1 MSDSPQKTVR
11 TIDVRKQH
19 VMSFRET
26 WHLCIQ
32 GVKHRL
38 FRSALTLAVVV
49 LAVAFFMFLLS
60 ESMFER
66 SVAAGVTGEDLA
78 ARAAQTM
85 LTEMLSPASDAIS
98 VERLAEMSRRFVP
111 ASFPSGALDD
121 VVREGVAS
129 FAAPAGFDADRVISL
144 GRLAAQERTYAEWL
158 DDLPVGKRIVLVG
171 KRTGR
176 DAFRHMIAERDELHR
191 QLAIMVD
198 VRVPGKVE
206 GLDAFLDAFPA
217 YEREMAAYTAA
228 WNAAVAKAGAAT
240 AAATG
245 GASVERW
252 LPDAPEADAEAWRAS
267 IAAFGFAFPSGNL
280 ALMRT
285 QLREANERTDVMEAL
300 NRPELRK
307 EWSTKFR
314 ETKTSSVE
322 EKMSQLADPRAAELL
337 PRFPAEMLA
346 SVGARHAVAARLAVL
361 RDRLA
366 PVLRAK
372 TAAFGLTGRQ
382 IFLLC
387 ISFLVCMVGIANAML
402 MAITERFREI
412 ATMKCLGATD
422 GYILSQFMLEAALQ
436 GFFGG
441 LLGAV
446 VGFVIATAR
455 SGLAYGAHLWRYF
468 PAGEVAL
475 CFVFSLAAGVLLS
488 ALASMQPSWSA
499 SRMAPMEAM
508 RVE

>member
-1 MSDSPQKTVR
+1 MSSPSKTVR
-11 TIDVRKQH
+11 NIDVRRQH

-66 SVAAGVTGEDLA
+66 AVARGVTAEDAA
-78 ARAAQTM
+78 ARASQVL
-85 LTEMLSPASDAIS
+85 LTQMLSPASDAIS
-98 VERLAEMSRRFVP
+98 VERLAE
-111 ASFPSGALDD
+111 ASGAPVDSGD
-121 VVREGVAS
+121 GAGAHDASAWYVAPTGLAEERV
-129 FAAPAGFDADRVISL
+129 AALA
-144 GRLAAQERTYAEWL
+144 RLAKRERIYAEWL
-158 DDLPVGKRIVLVG
+158 DELPVGRRLILVG

-176 DAFRHMIAERDELHR
+176 AAFRHMIENREELHR
-191 QLAIMVD
+191 QLGIMVD
-198 VRVPGKVE
+198 VRVPGRRE

-217 YEREMAAYTAA
+217 YEKEMAAFTAA
-228 WNAAVAKAGAAT
+228 WNAAVAKAAAAT

-245 GASVERW
+245 AKPVERW
-252 LPDAPEADAEAWRAS
+252 LPDAPEADAEAWRAAL
-267 IAAFGFAFPSGNL
+267 AAIGFAFAPEDL
-280 ALMRT
+280 ELMRT
-285 QLREANERTDVMEAL
+285 QLREANEYADVLDAL
-300 NRPELRK
+300 NRPALRK
-307 EWSTKFR
+307 EWTTKFR
-314 ETKTSSVE
+314 ETKATSAE
-322 EKMSQLADPRAAELL
+322 EKMAQLSDPRAAELL
-337 PRFPAEMLA
+337 PQFPAERLA
-346 SVGARHAVAARLAVL
+346 RVGERHAVAARLSQL
-361 RDRLA
+361 RDLLA
-366 PVLRAK
+366 PVLRAR

-441 LLGAV
+441 VLGAA

-455 SGLAYGAHLWRYF
+455 SALAYGAHLWRYF

>member
-1 MSDSPQKTVR
+1 MNAPTAIR
-11 TIDVRKQH
+11 TIDVRRQH

-66 SVAAGVTGEDLA
+66 SVARGVTGEDAA
-78 ARAAQTM
+78 ARASQVA
-85 LTEMLSPASDAIS
+85 LTKMLSPASDAIS
-98 VERLAEMSRRFVP
+98 VERLAALHAR
-111 ASFPSGALDD
+111 AGSGA
-121 VVREGVAS
+121 EEFTGAT
-129 FAAPAGFDADRVISL
+129 GFGADRVRAL
-144 GRLAAQERTYAEWL
+144 AALAAQERVYAEWV
-158 DDLPVGKRIVLVG
+158 DELPVGKRIVLVG

-176 DAFRHMIAERDELHR
+176 EAFRHMIEDRDELHR

-198 VRVPGKVE
+198 VRVPGKVA

-217 YEREMAAYTAA
+217 YEKEMAAFTAA

-240 AAATG
+240 AAATR
-245 GASVERW
+245 GAAVERW
-252 LPDAPEADAEAWRAS
+252 VPAAPEADAEAWRAS
-267 IAAFGFAFPSGNL
+267 LAALGFAFAPESL

-285 QLREANERTDVMEAL
+285 QLREANERTDVQEAL

-307 EWSTKFR
+307 EWSVKFR

-322 EKMSQLADPRAAELL
+322 EKMEQLADPRAAELM

-366 PVLRAK
+366 PVLRAR

-446 VGFVIATAR
+446 VGFVIAVAR
-455 SGLAYGAHLWRYF
+455 SGLSYGAHLWRYF

>member
-1 MSDSPQKTVR
+1 
-11 TIDVRKQH
+11 
-19 VMSFRET
+19 
-26 WHLCIQ
+26 
-32 GVKHRL
+32 
-38 FRSALTLAVVV
+38 
-49 LAVAFFMFLLS
+49 
-60 ESMFER
+60 
-66 SVAAGVTGEDLA
+66 
-78 ARAAQTM
+78 
-85 LTEMLSPASDAIS
+85 
-98 VERLAEMSRRFVP
+98 
-111 ASFPSGALDD
+111 
-121 VVREGVAS
+121 
-129 FAAPAGFDADRVISL
+129 
-144 GRLAAQERTYAEWL
+144 
-158 DDLPVGKRIVLVG
+158 
-171 KRTGR
+171 
-176 DAFRHMIAERDELHR
+176 
-191 QLAIMVD
+191 
-198 VRVPGKVE
+198 
-206 GLDAFLDAFPA
+206 
-217 YEREMAAYTAA
+217 
-228 WNAAVAKAGAAT
+228 
-240 AAATG
+240 
-245 GASVERW
+245 
-252 LPDAPEADAEAWRAS
+252 
-267 IAAFGFAFPSGNL
+267 
-280 ALMRT
+280 MRT
-285 QLREANERTDVMEAL
+285 QLREANEYADVLDAL
-300 NRPELRK
+300 NRPALRK

-314 ETKTSSVE
+314 ETKATSAE
-322 EKMSQLADPRAAELL
+322 EKMPQLADPRAAQLLPQFPAELL
-337 PRFPAEMLA
+337 PRIA
-346 SVGARHAVAARLAVL
+346 ARHAVAARLAL
-361 RDRLA
+361 LQDRLA

-446 VGFVIATAR
+446 VGFVIAVAR

>member
-1 MSDSPQKTVR
+1 MSAIR
-11 TIDVRKQH
+11 TIDVRRQH

-66 SVAAGVTGEDLA
+66 SVARGVTGEDAA
-78 ARAAQTM
+78 ARASQVA
-85 LTEMLSPASDAIS
+85 LTKMLSPASDAIS
-98 VERLAEMSRRFVP
+98 VERLA
-111 ASFPSGALDD
+111 ALHAGAGSGAEEFTGATGFGAER
-121 VVREGVAS
+121 VRAL
-129 FAAPAGFDADRVISL
+129 AA
-144 GRLAAQERTYAEWL
+144 LAAQERVYADWVDE
-158 DDLPVGKRIVLVG
+158 LPVGKRIVLVG

-176 DAFRHMIAERDELHR
+176 AAFRHMIEERDELHR

-198 VRVPGKVE
+198 VRVPGKVA

-217 YEREMAAYTAA
+217 YEKEMAAFTAA
-228 WNAAVAKAGAAT
+228 WNAAVAKAGEAT

-245 GASVERW
+245 GAAVERW
-252 LPDAPEADAEAWRAS
+252 APDAPEAAAEAWRAS
-267 IAAFGFAFPSGNL
+267 LAALGFDFPPESL
-280 ALMRT
+280 ALMRR
-285 QLREANERTDVMEAL
+285 QLREANERTDVQEAL

-307 EWSTKFR
+307 EWSVKFR
-314 ETKTSSVE
+314 ETKASSVE
-322 EKMSQLADPRAAELL
+322 EKMEQLADPRAAELM

-366 PVLRAK
+366 PVLRAR

>member
-1 MSDSPQKTVR
+1 MSSPPKTVR
-11 TIDVRKQH
+11 NIDVRKQH

-66 SVAAGVTGEDLA
+66 AVARGVTGEDAA
-78 ARAAQTM
+78 ARASQVL

-98 VERLAEMSRRFVP
+98 VERLAE
-111 ASFPSGALDD
+111 ASGTLVDYGDGTGAHDASAWY
-121 VVREGVAS
+121 VAPTG
-129 FAAPAGFDADRVISL
+129 FAEERVAAL
-144 GRLAAQERTYAEWL
+144 ARLAKRERVYAKWL

-176 DAFRHMIAERDELHR
+176 AAFRHMIENREELHR
-191 QLAIMVD
+191 QLGIMVD
-198 VRVPGKVE
+198 VRVPGRLE

-217 YEREMAAYTAA
+217 YEKEMAAFTAA
-228 WNAAVAKAGAAT
+228 WNAAVAKAVAAT

-245 GASVERW
+245 ARPVDRW
-252 LPDAPEADAEAWRAS
+252 VPDAPEADAEAWRAS
-267 IAAFGFAFPSGNL
+267 LAAIGFAFPPENL
-280 ALMRT
+280 RLMRT
-285 QLREANERTDVMEAL
+285 QLREANEYADVLDAL
-300 NRPELRK
+300 NRPALRK

-314 ETKTSSVE
+314 ETKATSAE
-322 EKMSQLADPRAAELL
+322 EKMPQLADPRAAQLLPQFPAELL
-337 PRFPAEMLA
+337 PRIA
-346 SVGARHAVAARLAVL
+346 ARHAVAARLAL
-361 RDRLA
+361 LQDRLA

-446 VGFVIATAR
+446 VGFVIAVAR

>member
-1 MSDSPQKTVR
+1 MSSPPKTVR
-11 TIDVRKQH
+11 NIDVRRQH

-66 SVAAGVTGEDLA
+66 AVARGVTGEDAA
-78 ARAAQTM
+78 ARASQVR
-85 LTEMLSPASDAIS
+85 LTRMLSPASDAIS
-98 VERLAEMSRRFVP
+98 VERLAALHAR
-111 ASFPSGALDD
+111 AAAGGAED
-121 VVREGVAS
+121 
-129 FAAPAGFDADRVISL
+129 AAAEFTGATGLAAERVL
-144 GRLAAQERTYAEWL
+144 ALAALAAQERVYAEWL
-158 DDLPVGKRIVLVG
+158 DELPVGKRIVLVG

-176 DAFRHMIAERDELHR
+176 AAFRHMIENRDELHR
-191 QLAIMVD
+191 QLGIMVD
-198 VRVPGKVE
+198 VRVPGRLE

-217 YEREMAAYTAA
+217 YEKEMAAFTAA
-228 WNAAVAKAGAAT
+228 WNAAVAKAGEAT

-245 GASVERW
+245 AKEVDRW
-252 LPDAPEADAEAWRAS
+252 VPDAPEADAEAWRAS
-267 IAAFGFAFPSGNL
+267 LAALGFRFGPDDL

-285 QLREANERTDVMEAL
+285 QLREANEYADVLDAL
-300 NRPELRK
+300 NRPALRK

-314 ETKTSSVE
+314 ETKATSAE
-322 EKMSQLADPRAAELL
+322 EKMPQLADPRAAQLLPQFPAELL
-337 PRFPAEMLA
+337 PRIA
-346 SVGARHAVAARLAVL
+346 ARHAVAARLAL
-361 RDRLA
+361 LQDRLA

-446 VGFVIATAR
+446 VGFVIAVAR

>member
-1 MSDSPQKTVR
+1 MSSPPKTVR
-11 TIDVRKQH
+11 NIDVRKQH

-66 SVAAGVTGEDLA
+66 AVARGVTGEDAA
-78 ARAAQTM
+78 ARASQVA
-85 LTEMLSPASDAIS
+85 LTKMLSPASDAIS
-98 VERLAEMSRRFVP
+98 VERLA
-111 ASFPSGALDD
+111 ALHAGGGGGA
-121 VVREGVAS
+121 EEFTGAT
-129 FAAPAGFDADRVISL
+129 GFGADRVRAL
-144 GRLAAQERTYAEWL
+144 AALAAQERAYAEWV
-158 DDLPVGKRIVLVG
+158 DELPVGKRIVLVG

-176 DAFRHMIAERDELHR
+176 AAFRHMIENREELHR
-191 QLAIMVD
+191 QLGIMVD
-198 VRVPGKVE
+198 VRVPGRLE

-217 YEREMAAYTAA
+217 YEKEMAAFTAA
-228 WNAAVAKAGAAT
+228 WNAAVAKAGEAT

-245 GASVERW
+245 AKEVDRW
-252 LPDAPEADAEAWRAS
+252 VPDAPEADAEAWRAS
-267 IAAFGFAFPSGNL
+267 LAALGFRFGPDDL

-285 QLREANERTDVMEAL
+285 QLREANEYADVLDAL
-300 NRPELRK
+300 NRPALRK

-314 ETKTSSVE
+314 ETKATSAE
-322 EKMSQLADPRAAELL
+322 EKMPQLADPRAAQLLPQFPAELL
-337 PRFPAEMLA
+337 PRIA
-346 SVGARHAVAARLAVL
+346 ARHAVAARLAL
-361 RDRLA
+361 LQDRLA

-446 VGFVIATAR
+446 VGFVIAVAR